1 MSADALISRL
11 EGVRRRGPGAWV
23 ARCPAHED
31 RSPSLTVSEVSDGRV
46 LVHCF
51 AGCSF
56 DEIVGAAG
64 VDMDEMFPPSE
75 HDKSAPLTRR
85 FNAHAV
91 LDAVANEAAIVAIYA
106 SDMQRG
112 VALQPSDHER
122 LGIAVRRLSEASRL
136 ANG

>member
-31 RSPSLTVSEVSDGRV
+31 RSPSLTIAEVPDGRV

-56 DEIVGAAG
+56 EEIIGAVG
-64 VDMDEMFPPSE
+64 VELSELFPPSE
-75 HDKSAPLTRR
+75 QDKSSPLTRR

-106 SDMQRG
+106 SDMRRG
-112 VALQPSDHER
+112 VALQPSDHDR